1 MGPDHILTQVERWA
15 VNLWAAF
22 QMLEAGYDV
31 LYREGGDRCC
41 GAKGDDV
48 AGVSFA
54 TEKLDEDGSA
64 RKV

>member
-1 MGPDHILTQVERWA
+1 
-15 VNLWAAF
+15 
-22 QMLEAGYDV
+22 MLEAGYDV